1 MEPYFSESNL
11 AGPETSPSLGSVF
24 RAVGFVH
31 LHVHSSFSLREGALS
46 IGKLAKLA
54 VADGMPALAIT
65 DTNNL
70 FGALEFSEKL
80 AKEGVQPIIGI
91 ELAIDF
97 GDGIEV
103 APRGGDPGTGRTS
116 IVLLA
121 KDAAGYRNLMHLA
134 SCAWLDPA
142 PGDLPHVPL
151 AKLEAH
157 GEGLIALSGGPKG
170 PLDRA
175 FASGLREVAGRRL
188 EALARTF
195 PDRFYIELQRH
206 GLAREREIEPELV
219 DLAFR
224 RGLPLVATNE
234 AYFAEAEDYEA
245 HDALLC
251 IADGTV
257 IGDTARRQ
265 VSPEHRFKTRADMA
279 AAFADLPEA
288 LANTVEIALRCAY
301 RPLTRKPILPRF
313 ASAGGAAEEAAE
325 LVRQAEAGLEA
336 RLAKHGPA
344 PGLSETVYRDR
355 LAYELDVIIKME
367 FPGYFLI
374 VADFI
379 QYAKAQGIPVGP
391 GRGSGAGSLVAY
403 ALTITDLDPLRFGL
417 LFERFLNPER
427 VSMPDFD
434 IDFCQERRD
443 EVIRYVRRRY
453 GEDRVAQII
462 TFGSFLARGVMR
474 NVGRVLEMPLGQVDK
489 LAKLVPQNPTA
500 PVTIKQAIASE
511 PRLKEAAAEPRVA
524 RMLKIAETLEGLYSN
539 ASTHAAGIV
548 IGDRPLEELVPLYR
562 DPKSDMPATQFNMKW
577 VEPAGLVKFD
587 FLGLKTLT
595 VLDKTVQLL
604 AQRGFPLDLAAI
616 PLDDKQTYE
625 MMGRGEVVGVFQVE
639 SAGMRKAL
647 VEMRADRFEDLIA
660 LVALYRPGPM
670 ANIPVYCARKLGQ
683 EQVEYLHPKLEPI
696 LKETFGVITYQE
708 QVQQIARDLAGYSLS
723 QADILRRAMGK
734 KIKAEM
740 DAQRGRFVSGAVER
754 GLTKAEADSIFD
766 ACAKFAEYGFNK
778 SHSAPYAL
786 LTYQTAYLKANYPV
800 EFLAASMTL
809 DKSSTDKLAE
819 FCNEARR
826 IGIKVAPP
834 SVNRPGVD
842 FEVAADATGGLSII
856 YALSALKGVGDGQAQ
871 ALVSARGDRGFAD
884 LGDFAARISP
894 RDLNKRMLE
903 SLAAAGAFDALEP
916 DRARVFAAIE
926 PMLALAHR
934 RDEERRA
941 GQAALFGAERLDP
954 FAGLKAESWPLAER
968 LRREFDAVGFF
979 LSGHPLDAYE
989 AILGRLRVTRWA
1001 DFSRAVKQGASA
1013 GRLAAIVLDRQERR
1027 TRSGTKMGIVQLSD
1041 QSGQYEA
1048 ILFQEGLNQYRDL
1061 LEKGAAVLVA
1071 LQANVEGEDVRARIM
1086 SVEPLDQAASRIQKG
1101 LRVVLRDAAP
1111 LEQVANCLATKG
1123 EDDIFLVLPTGAGEV
1138 ELKLPGKYQASPQ
1151 VAAALK
1157 AIPGIANVEHV

>member
-1 MEPYFSESNL
+1 M
-11 AGPETSPSLGSVF
+11 GSVF

-595 VLDKTVQLL
+595 VLDKTVRLL

-1123 EDDIFLVLPTGAGEV
+1123 EDEIFLVLPTGAGEV